1 MRTRAAPSPVARA
14 SITSAHES
22 RLDSARLRGVPSR
35 GQGATASAFPSRRTN
50 VTFWSSA
57 ASRFDSRRRAFM
69 TRLGM
74 PTGNACVASIELCA
88 SVASNETRWSSKV
101 GRSSA
106 SASDEDED
114 DAPPPSSSFSV
125 SRRSTAISGSVGRSG
140 AASSSPGCGSAHSR
154 GSTRRPHAASV
165 TAGPEARSRSA
176 DGAEGSVRGLRVAGI
191 WAWAFGPRGQT
202 MPPDPPKDTG
212 GSACSRMVA
221 RAFEAVTA
229 IPVAGQASSRRRAIQ
244 AGDACGA
251 PPLLC
256 RRMLKKHA
264 FR

>member
-14 SITSAHES
+14 SITSAYES
-22 RLDSARLRGVPSR
+22 RATSARSRGVPSR

-50 VTFWSSA
+50 VAFWSSA

-106 SASDEDED
+106 SASDED
-114 DAPPPSSSFSV
+114 DASPFSSSSFSV

-140 AASSSPGCGSAHSR
+140 AASSSPGGGSAHSR

-244 AGDACGA
+244 AGDACA
-251 PPLLC
+251 RRRC
-256 RRMLKKHA
+256 YVARMLKKHA